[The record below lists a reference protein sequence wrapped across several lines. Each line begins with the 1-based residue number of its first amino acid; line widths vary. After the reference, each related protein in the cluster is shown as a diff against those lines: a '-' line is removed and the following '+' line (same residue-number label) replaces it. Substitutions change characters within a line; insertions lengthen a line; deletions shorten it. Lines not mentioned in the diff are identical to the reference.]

1 MKIRTMIV
9 DDEPLAREIIE
20 TFASAHDDL
29 EIVCLCQNA
38 IEAKEKM
45 ATEDVDLLLLDI
57 QMPGMT
63 GLELLK
69 SMDEAPVTIFTTA
82 YPNHALEGFE
92 LNVID
97 YLLKPIAKDRFD
109 KAIERAREY
118 LELKNKSERGDELPS
133 AADFIFVKADKKLVK
148 INFADI
154 LYIEGLKDYVII
166 KTETGRVI
174 TLHTMKALEEKL
186 PSNLFRRIHRS
197 FIVQVGRIDAIVGN
211 MVEIKEKNEKK
222 QLPIGKNYRDDIL
235 ALINQN
241 RL

>member
-20 TFASAHDDL
+20 TFVSSHDDL

-38 IEAKEKM
+38 IEAKEKL

-69 SMDEAPVTIFTTA
+69 SMDDAPVTIFTTA

-109 KAIERAREY
+109 KAIDKAREY
-118 LELKNKSERGDELPS
+118 LELKNKSERGEELPT
-133 AADFIFVKADKKLVK
+133 AANFIFVKADKKLVK

-186 PSNLFRRIHRS
+186 PSSLFRRIHRS
-197 FIVQVGRIDAIVGN
+197 FIVQVGRIDAVVGN

>member
-9 DDEPLAREIIE
+9 DDEPLAREILE
-20 TFASAHDDL
+20 TFASATDNL
-29 EIVCLCQNA
+29 EVVCVCSNA
-38 IEAKEKM
+38 IEAKEKL
-45 ATEDVDLLLLDI
+45 ATTDVDLLLLDI

-63 GLELLK
+63 GLELLE
-69 SMDEAPVTIFTTA
+69 SLDDAPVTIFTTA
-82 YPNHALEGFE
+82 YPNYALEGFE

-109 KAIERAREY
+109 KAIEKAAEY
-118 LELKNKSERGDELPS
+118 LELRNKSGRGEELS
-133 AADFIFVKADKKLVK
+133 AAADFIFVKADKKLVK
-148 INFADI
+148 INYADI

-166 KTETGRVI
+166 RTETGRVI

-186 PSNLFRRIHRS
+186 PSNFFRRIHRS
-197 FIVQVGRIDAIVGN
+197 YIVHVGRIDAIVGN

-222 QLPIGKNYRDDIL
+222 QLPIGKNYRDEIL
-235 ALINQN
+235 ELINKN